1 MENFFSGLGAILTVL
16 ASLCFVLFLAYYL
29 LHWLNR
35 RMPTQG
41 ASGSIKILDRVN
53 IGREKSLLVIK
64 AGGKTM
70 LIAMSDNAI
79 EKLAEYESD
88 EPFIIAKSAV
98 ETMDF
103 KTALR
108 SAVSKWPSKREA
120 KEDKT
125 DDIQ

>member
-1 MENFFSGLGAILTVL
+1 
-16 ASLCFVLFLAYYL
+16 
-29 LHWLNR
+29 
-35 RMPTQG
+35 MPTQG